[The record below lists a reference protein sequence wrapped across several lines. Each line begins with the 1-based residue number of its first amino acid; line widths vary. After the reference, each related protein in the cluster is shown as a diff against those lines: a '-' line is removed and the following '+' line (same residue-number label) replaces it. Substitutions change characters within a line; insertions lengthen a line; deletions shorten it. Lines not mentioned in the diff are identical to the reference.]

1 MQKTKPAVSV
11 IIPTLQEEAY
21 IEKILSNLRKIQ
33 SPIEIIV
40 VDGGSSDKTVQKA
53 KRFANKVYPLKKR
66 GIACGRNYGAKHANG
81 DILIFLDTDV
91 AFPLDFV
98 EKTRKAFENP
108 AVVGAT
114 CNIMPNRFQLGT
126 VAFFIFYNRL
136 LRVTNRV
143 KPHSRGEFFA
153 VRKTAFTRAKGF
165 DESLPV
171 LEDHEFAHRLSKIGK
186 FAFISDLTVYESS
199 RRFRKLGFLRV
210 FSSWL
215 VDYMYFMLRGKPLSK
230 MWRPVR

>member
-1 MQKTKPAVSV
+1 MLKKKPTVSV

-21 IEKILSNLRKIQ
+21 IEKILSSLRKVP
-33 SPIEIIV
+33 SSIEIIV
-40 VDGGSSDKTVQKA
+40 VDGGSSDKTVQIA
-53 KRFANKVYPLKKR
+53 KRHADKVYSIKKR
-66 GIACGRNYGAKHANG
+66 GIANGRNHGAKHANG

-91 AFPLDFV
+91 VFPLDFV
-98 EKTRKAFENP
+98 EKTRKVFEDP

-114 CNIMPNRFQLGT
+114 CNIMPSQFKLDI
-126 VAFFIFYNRL
+126 VVFFIFYNWL
-136 LRVTNRV
+136 LRFITRV

-153 VRKTAFTRAKGF
+153 VRKTAFTRANGF

-171 LEDHEFAHRLSKIGK
+171 LEDHEFAYRLSKLGK

-199 RRFRKLGFLRV
+199 RRFRKLGFWHV
-210 FSSWL
+210 IGSWFI
-215 VDYMYFMLRGKPLSK
+215 DYMYFMLRGKPLSK